1 MHESHKYENG
11 ISREGRRIF
20 LLMTSPRLRR
30 IGRITNDD
38 FFNEHK
44 WSKNEPIVDERRAW
58 GRKTIFRGRIEFI
71 RFIAEPCKR
80 LPTYP

>member
-44 WSKNEPIVDERRAW
+44 WSKNEPIVDERRA
-58 GRKTIFRGRIEFI
+58 
-71 RFIAEPCKR
+71 
-80 LPTYP
+80 